1 MVRGRSA
8 FGETNPDSRSH
19 AVRGHSP
26 SMALVADAA
35 RFGLDHCMVENL
47 FTVVSDF
54 RGTTS
59 SLQVYAADEQ
69 DAVLAWAQLLSKER
83 HFGRASGYIARA
95 FQSWSFL
102 AEATAVNNQSNV
114 WAAGASCGG
123 DHVCV
128 TIVKTCS
135 PTDDH

>member
-1 MVRGRSA
+1 
-8 FGETNPDSRSH
+8 
-19 AVRGHSP
+19 
-26 SMALVADAA
+26 
-35 RFGLDHCMVENL
+35 MVENL

-69 DAVLAWAQLLSKER
+69 DAVLAWARLLSKER
-83 HFGRASGYIARA
+83 HFGRASGYISRA

-102 AEATAVNNQSNV
+102 AEAVAVNNQSNV

-128 TIVKTCS
+128 TIVKTCP
-135 PTDDH
+135 PTDDR